1 MHAQSLQLCLF
12 ATLWTVAQQAPLFMA
27 FSKQQYWSGLPCPP
41 PGDLPDPGLKPVSP
55 ALHVESLPLFHH
67 FEVIVDSLAIVKKNT
82 ERSHA
87 CMLTCFSHF

>member
-27 FSKQQYWSGLPCPP
+27 FSKQQYWSGLPCPS

-55 ALHVESLPLFHH
+55 ALHVESLPLFHQG
-67 FEVIVDSLAIVKKNT
+67 SLRILEWVVCPFFRGSSQPRN
-82 ERSHA
+82 
-87 CMLTCFSHF
+87 